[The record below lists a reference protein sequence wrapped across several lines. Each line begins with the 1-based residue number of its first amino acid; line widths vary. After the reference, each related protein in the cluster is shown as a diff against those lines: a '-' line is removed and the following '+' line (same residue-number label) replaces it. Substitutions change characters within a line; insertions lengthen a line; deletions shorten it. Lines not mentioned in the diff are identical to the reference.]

1 MELNLREL
9 RAEDRGPIRDIL
21 GATAFFRP
29 EEIDVALELVDAAL
43 DNPEQEDYLF
53 AVADGGGTV
62 LGYVCWGETACT
74 RGTYDLYW
82 VAVAPGTQGKGV
94 GRALMAHAEEEMR
107 KVGGRLCV
115 VETSS
120 LPKYEPTRAFYLRI
134 AYTEEARIG
143 DYYQPGDD
151 LVIYT
156 KKL

>member
-1 MELNLREL
+1 MRLREL
-9 RAEDRGPIRDIL
+9 RPTDREPIRNL
-21 GATAFFRP
+21 LEATEFFRP
-29 EEIDVALELVDAAL
+29 EEVEVALELVDAAL
-43 DNPEQEDYLF
+43 DDPEQKSYLF
-53 AVADGGGTV
+53 AVAEEAGAV

-120 LPKYEPTRAFYLRI
+120 MPKYEPTRAFYLRI
-134 AYTEEARIG
+134 GYGEEARIR

-151 LVIYT
+151 LVVYT
-156 KKL
+156 RKL